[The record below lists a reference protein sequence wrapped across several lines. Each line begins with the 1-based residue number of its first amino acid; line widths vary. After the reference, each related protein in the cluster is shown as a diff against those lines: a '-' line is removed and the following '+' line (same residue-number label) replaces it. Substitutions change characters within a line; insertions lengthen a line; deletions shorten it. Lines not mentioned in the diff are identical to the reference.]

1 MPDTVYS
8 EVVAHDVAVET
19 GTSAGWREWAG
30 LAVLVLPGVIVSMDS
45 SVLFLALPFVSA
57 ALQPTSSELLWIG
70 DIYGFLLAGLLIV
83 MGTLGD
89 RLGRRRLLMI
99 GATAFAVAS
108 IVAAYSTSAPMLII
122 ARALLGIAGATLAPS
137 TLSLIRNIF
146 HKEEQR
152 QVAIGIWAGG
162 FALGALLGPIVGGLL
177 LQRFWWGSVFLIN
190 VPAMILLLMLGGIM
204 LPEFRNPRPGTF
216 DLHSAVLCIA
226 SVLLVIFGVKKTAEV
241 GFRWSEVLA
250 MFAGLTVGIAFV
262 RRQQSLAEPM
272 VDLTLFRDRSLSTAL
287 VAGILGL
294 FGMVG
299 FALFISQYLQLVL
312 AMEPLVAALWLL
324 PSFAAMI
331 VGTMVANPLTRLVRR
346 PYVLGGA
353 LAVAAIGCLI
363 LTRLE
368 AEGALRCLI
377 LGHATIAGGVGVVM
391 TLATEMVVAAAPPER
406 AGVASAVSETGTEFG
421 SALGIAILGS
431 IGMAVYRGRVLE
443 SAVPALPW
451 DAVQV
456 AANSLGGATELAA
469 GLPDQVRL
477 TLLASAR
484 LAFTE
489 GITVAAMAAACL
501 LSCAAV
507 AIVLLLRN
515 VTPAH
520 ELADAEARPH

>member
-1 MPDTVYS
+1 
-8 EVVAHDVAVET
+8 
-19 GTSAGWREWAG
+19 
-30 LAVLVLPGVIVSMDS
+30 VLVIPGVIVSMDS
-45 SVLFLALPFVSA
+45 SILFLALPFVSA
-57 ALQPTSSELLWIG
+57 DLQPTSSELLWIG

-89 RLGRRRLLMI
+89 LVGRRRLLMV
-99 GATAFAVAS
+99 GAAAFAVAS
-108 IVAAYSTSAPMLII
+108 IVAAYSPSAPMLIT

-146 HKEEQR
+146 HREEQR
-152 QVAIGIWAGG
+152 QVAIGMWAAG

-177 LQRFWWGSVFLIN
+177 LQRFWWGSVFLVN
-190 VPAMILLLMLGGIM
+190 VPAMLLLLVLGGTI
-204 LPEFRNPRPGTF
+204 LPEFRNPRPGRF
-216 DLHSAVLCIA
+216 DLQSAVLCIA
-226 SVLLVIFGVKKTAEV
+226 SVLLVIFGVKRTAEV
-241 GFRWSEVLA
+241 GFQWSAALA
-250 MFAGLTVGIAFV
+250 MCVGLIVGIAFV

-272 VDLTLFRDRSLSTAL
+272 IDLTLFRNRSLSTAL

-331 VGTMVANPLTRLVRR
+331 VGTVAATPLTHLLRR
-346 PYVLGGA
+346 TYVLSGA
-353 LAVAAIGCLI
+353 LAVAAIGCFI
-363 LTRLE
+363 LTRLD
-368 AEGALRCLI
+368 AEGALRSLI
-377 LGHATIAGGVGVVM
+377 VGHATIAAGVGVVM
-391 TLATEMVVAAAPPER
+391 TLATEMVVAGAPVER

-421 SALGIAILGS
+421 GALGIAILGS

-443 SAVPALPW
+443 SGIPGLPW

-469 GLPDQVRL
+469 TLPDPVGL

-484 LAFTE
+484 LGFTE
-489 GITVAAMAAACL
+489 GIAAAAMAAACL
-501 LSCAAV
+501 LTCAAV
-507 AIVLLLRN
+507 AVILLLRN
-515 VTPAH
+515 VSPVY
-520 ELADAEARPH
+520 EFADADART